1 METSKEKD
9 RIVILAVGDISL
21 ISNKSLHPFEKIM
34 PVLKKKDVLFGNL
47 ETALSDS
54 SYRAEKSVALVSSPA
69 NVKYIKEAD
78 FDVLNI
84 ANNHILDAGAQGLED
99 TIEILNDNRINHIG
113 VKCNSSRETTVI
125 LKRNGISI
133 GFAGYDNYGYENNEQ
148 GISINK
154 IDQDAIIDDID
165 RLKHSCDFVI
175 ISLHWGMENTF
186 LASPAQTKL
195 ARSLIDNG
203 ATIILGHHPHTVQG
217 IERYHNGLI
226 AYSLG
231 NFQFPPGFD
240 HEPLVNRR
248 RNSRSIILELNINK
262 KGLES
267 YSLIPVHIDN
277 DFVPEKCND
286 EEGGRLLV
294 FISKISVLIE
304 NDQVDNSMW
313 FEHIAN
319 EYLTGNG
326 RSFLSRIKK
335 YGAKHVW
342 WFLKWLISPF
352 VLKCYMGLVRSK
364 LRTNNRIREYSSK
377 INSIY

>member
-1 METSKEKD
+1 METAKEKD
-9 RIVILAVGDISL
+9 RIAILAVGDISL
-21 ISNKSLHPFEKIM
+21 ISNNGLHPFKKIM
-34 PVLKKKDVLFGNL
+34 PILKKKDILFGNL

-54 SYRAEKSVALVSSPA
+54 SYRAEKSVALVSSPP
-69 NVKYIKEAD
+69 NVKYLKDAD

-84 ANNHILDAGAQGLED
+84 ANNHILDAGAQGLHD
-99 TIEILNDNRINHIG
+99 TIKMLNENKINHIG
-113 VKCNSSRETTVI
+113 VKCNRSRETTLI

-133 GFAGYDNYGYENNEQ
+133 GFAGYDIYGYENNEQ
-148 GISINK
+148 DILINK
-154 IDQDAIIDDID
+154 IDQHAIIEDTV
-165 RLKHSCDFVI
+165 RLRRSCDFVI

-186 LASPAQTKL
+186 LASPDQTKL

-240 HEPLVNRR
+240 HESLANRR
-248 RNSRSIILELNINK
+248 RNSRSIILKLNIGK

-267 YSLIPVHIDN
+267 HSLIPICIDN
-277 DFVPEKCND
+277 DFVPDKCND
-286 EEGGRLLV
+286 EESGRLLV
-294 FISKISVLIE
+294 FISEISALIE

-313 FEHIAN
+313 FEHIAY

-326 RSFLSRIKK
+326 HSFLLRIKK
-335 YGAKHVW
+335 YGAKHIW

-352 VLKCYMGLVRSK
+352 VLKCYMGLIRSK
-364 LRTNNRIREYSSK
+364 LRTNSRIKGYSNK
-377 INSIY
+377 VNAIY